1 MLYDLIGKKSVVNT
15 SEFKEFAIKEKNSNN
30 YKVYNL

>member
-15 SEFKEFAIKEKNSNN
+15 SKFKEFAIKEKNSNK
-30 YKVYNL
+30 YKVYN